1 MAASTNMP
9 QVVARNGAITF
20 LVCLCMNMTPFCMS
34 GSNGQMKVM
43 RISSRKDGRLAEK
56 RGYRMRDDAS
66 AKVADAKH
74 VMNAGSTSFF
84 YFRAAGFPG
93 VNKAKGSESKM
104 ALI

>member
-1 MAASTNMP
+1 
-9 QVVARNGAITF
+9 
-20 LVCLCMNMTPFCMS
+20 
-34 GSNGQMKVM
+34 MKVM

-84 YFRAAGFPG
+84 YFRAAGLPG
-93 VNKAKGSESKM
+93 GTKRKAPK
-104 ALI
+104 ARWR